1 MLLLKQNQ
9 KVRYRKRLFAIL
21 ILILISSEANLI
33 LAFPLVRSP
42 LPHERVLLGNE
53 IFLEDFPSV
62 LKNKRLGLVIN
73 HTSSLPDGTLLV
85 RALLDKG
92 ITIKAIFSPEH
103 GFSGKEEAGSNIK
116 DGQLEN
122 IQIYSLFGKTKKPTP
137 NQMQEIDALVYDIQ
151 DIGTRFYT
159 YITTLK
165 YILEASSESN
175 KPVYVLD
182 RPNPVGGEVIEGPI
196 LKPQFESF
204 IGPCPIPVRYGL
216 TVGELALMMKGE
228 GWVPNDVDLHVIP
241 LRNWKRTCFWEDTGL
256 RWIQTSPNIPTPQTA
271 ILYPGIGL
279 LGGII
284 LNQGLGTCN
293 PFLQFGAPWLKPE
306 AIIQDLHGGKDY
318 GLSLESL
325 TYIPRSLPGK
335 TLHPSYENKICHGI
349 RIHITQEQKVLSIRF
364 TLALLNAI
372 KKFHPEHLRPVS
384 RPLKLMFGNDSLT
397 QFLKGEKTYENLL
410 TEMEKDEIWF
420 RKFRQ
425 KYLLYD

>member
-9 KVRYRKRLFAIL
+9 KVCYRKRLFVIL
-21 ILILISSEANLI
+21 ILILISSEANFI
-33 LAFPLVRSP
+33 LAFPLVRYS

-53 IFLEDFPSV
+53 IFLEDFPSI

-73 HTSSLPDGTLLV
+73 HTSSLPDGTPLV

-116 DGQLEN
+116 DTQLEN
-122 IQIYSLFGKTKKPTP
+122 IKIYSLFGKTKKPTP
-137 NQMQEIDALVYDIQ
+137 YQMQEIDALVYDIQ

-165 YILEASSESN
+165 YILEAASESQ

-182 RPNPVGGEVIEGPI
+182 RPNLLGGEVIEGPI

-204 IGPCPIPVRYGL
+204 IGACPIPVRYGL

-228 GWVPNDVDLHVIP
+228 GWVPEDVDLRVIP
-241 LRNWKRTCFWEDTGL
+241 LRNWKRTYFWEETGL
-256 RWIQTSPNIPTPQTA
+256 PWIQTSPNIPTPQTA

-284 LNQGLGTCN
+284 LNQGLGTSN

-318 GLSLESL
+318 GLYLESL

-335 TLHPSYENKICHGI
+335 SLHPAYENKICHGI

-384 RPLKLMFGNDSLT
+384 RPLNLMFGNDSLT
-397 QFLKGEKTYENLL
+397 QFLKGKNSYENLL
-410 TEMEKDEIWF
+410 AEMEKDENLF
-420 RKFRQ
+420 RENRQ